1 MNRSARFAVAALL
14 LVLLGVGIATADN
27 SRFLGRTH
35 EDWAKALQS
44 DDGQEYTQ
52 AAWALCQIAVAGA
65 GTPSGKQGLD
75 DLCLLARSDRPT
87 VRYWG
92 VLGLGRFVAQT
103 QVGQAERTTARA
115 ALEAALKDET
125 SGARLAAAEAL
136 ALAGESNKGLP
147 VLIEAMESPQESVRI
162 QAVAALAKLG
172 PAARPA
178 LATLKAA
185 TTDSSEYVKR
195 ISSRALAQL
204 GEP

>member
-1 MNRSARFAVAALL
+1 
-14 LVLLGVGIATADN
+14 
-27 SRFLGRTH
+27 
-35 EDWAKALQS
+35 
-44 DDGQEYTQ
+44 
-52 AAWALCQIAVAGA
+52 
-65 GTPSGKQGLD
+65 
-75 DLCLLARSDRPT
+75 
-87 VRYWG
+87 

-136 ALAGESNKGLP
+136 ALAGEPNKGLP